1 MCVSIGQHAVQST
14 EGQFSHAVGTLFGA
28 DHIAIVPSIHRIH
41 SIVLSVPAAAASAIA
56 RYCVVDLAPKLRR
69 HTGRRRAT
77 VGCGAVA
84 NPCLF

>member
-41 SIVLSVPAAAASAIA
+41 SIVLSSA
-56 RYCVVDLAPKLRR
+56 
-69 HTGRRRAT
+69 RRRRPPQGVRSLAT
-77 VGCGAVA
+77 ALSIWRQNYDA
-84 NPCLF
+84 TQADAAHRHM